1 MLSYRA
7 ASAASRRRK
16 LLRSLL
22 KTPPSEEKA
31 SNKWVTLEA
40 DAESNSKH
48 QKASK
53 HMSWIALILFIF
65 YLGLVYL
72 LSWLERG
79 PDSYFQRPIDP
90 LYFWA
95 TTVTTVG
102 FGDILLTRQLTR
114 ALAIRESSQ
123 GARHP
128 EFASTACRLS
138 RLPASAFFGVSARHT
153 SAPGSLSHTLNNKE
167 HWVAWTTPLLFR
179 LARRKHRQALG
190 SSCRLE

>member
-114 ALAIRESSQ
+114 ALAILILPLGLIVGSS
-123 GARHP
+123 RK
-128 EFASTACRLS
+128 ACNS
-138 RLPASAFFGVSARHT
+138 SIYH
-153 SAPGSLSHTLNNKE
+153 
-167 HWVAWTTPLLFR
+167 AWPFR
-179 LARRKHRQALG
+179 LRLRCFLDSAMRPVRLHGMMTLIAPNFHTCAL
-190 SSCRLE
+190 